1 MTDISIAPT
10 TTTAVFTGQIV
21 LALAPAKV
29 PAALVAAVVSFCVGI
44 WSIVFGLLNLGFIF
58 DFVSIPMALGFLTG
72 ISYVV
77 LTLQI
82 PTILGLTGITGGFT
96 EILPKVIRDLGQA
109 KPMTFGIGAT
119 SILILAF
126 LSFVGKKWGHK
137 NPVIYV
143 LSSSRYMFVLGTYTM
158 ISYILNKNL
167 ETPLWQNLGEF
178 KTSIPTPTMPNMQ
191 LVQALILPSLALF
204 FSATLE
210 HVALAKAFGDT
221 HGYTFDPSQES
232 FSIGIINLI
241 NSMFGA
247 LPVAGGDMARAS
259 VLAGSG
265 SKSPL
270 NGVLSSIT
278 VFVSMYA
285 LSGTFQY
292 MPGATVAAVIMAAVF
307 DQMPP
312 QALIGNYW
320 AISFVDFVHF
330 ILAFNFTML
339 ASTNIGIGLSL
350 FFMVMYTLMRVM
362 FSRPAAT
369 LSIDLENRYS
379 NGAPVWWAKDEVIPP
394 GTQVVTVETD
404 IMFLNAARVTRRI
417 IDTVFTYQSG
427 VASSIHPLARP
438 WNVRRDKHI
447 ADLRGCAGI
456 SSVDIF
462 TPLFRVLV
470 LDLSSTSFIDTSG
483 IQALQRMKKELQ
495 DYGGQD
501 VEFRF
506 VGLCK
511 GVRRRFERA
520 GWKLVGPNEEAESS
534 VTMEMDADGDVVLKE
549 KEEAEQAEKSDL
561 VFEHLPPA
569 IVFQSLAQRTS
580 FYAKDIGVGKI

>member
-1 MTDISIAPT
+1 M
-10 TTTAVFTGQIV
+10 
-21 LALAPAKV
+21 
-29 PAALVAAVVSFCVGI
+29 VSFCIGI
-44 WSIVFGLLNLGFIF
+44 WSIIFGLLNLGFIF

-77 LTLQI
+77 LTLQL

-96 EILPKVIRDLGQA
+96 DIMPKVIKSLGQA

-119 SILILAF
+119 SILILAI

-137 NPVIYV
+137 SPAIYM

-178 KTSIPTPTMPNMQ
+178 KTSIPTPTIPNMQ

-204 FSATLE
+204 FSSTLE
-210 HVALAKAFGDT
+210 HVALAKAFGNT
-221 HGYTFDPSQES
+221 HSYNFNPSQES
-232 FSIGIINLI
+232 FSIGIINII

-285 LSGTFQY
+285 LSGTFKY
-292 MPGATVAAVIMAAVF
+292 MPGATVAAVIMVAVF

-339 ASTNIGIGLSL
+339 AGTNIGIGLSL
-350 FFMVMYTLMRVM
+350 FFMVMYTLTRVM

-369 LSIDLENRYS
+369 LSIDLENKYS
-379 NGAPVWWAKDEVIPP
+379 NDTPVWWAKDEVIPA

-404 IMFLNAARVTRRI
+404 IMFLNAARVTRHI
-417 IDTVFTYQSG
+417 VDTVYTYQSG
-427 VASSIHPLARP
+427 VPTSIHPLARP
-438 WNVRRDKHI
+438 WNLRRDKHI
-447 ADLRGCAGI
+447 ADLRRRAGI
-456 SSVDIF
+456 SSADTF

-470 LDLSSTSFIDTSG
+470 LDLTSTSFIDTSG
-483 IQALQRMKKELQ
+483 IQALQRMKTTLQ
-495 DYGGQD
+495 DYGGPD

-520 GWKLVGPNEEAESS
+520 GWRLVGPDEEPEAS

-549 KEEAEQAEKSDL
+549 QGEVEGREKTDL
-561 VFEHLPPA
+561 MFAHLPLA
-569 IVFQSLAQRTS
+569 ITFQSSAQRTG
-580 FYAKDIGVGKI
+580 FYEEQVGVGKM